1 VTARL
6 ISYSGARYEGI
17 MEVQLKMG
25 GRRGTVADSFSCR
38 RSSYLGQV
46 DGLSDIYGNIA
57 AF

>member
-1 VTARL
+1 
-6 ISYSGARYEGI
+6 